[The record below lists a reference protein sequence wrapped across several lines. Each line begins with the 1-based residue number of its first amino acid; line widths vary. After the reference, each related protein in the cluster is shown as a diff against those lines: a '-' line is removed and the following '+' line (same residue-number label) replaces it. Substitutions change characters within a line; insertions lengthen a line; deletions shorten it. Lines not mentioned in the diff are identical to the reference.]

1 MVVSKYVN
9 VSVNIV
15 IWIQNLKKLVMSIY
29 CFYFHLFSTK
39 LNLKSFLVFDM
50 DSYFISIDIIGYIF
64 FSTNIYYINFLV

>member
-29 CFYFHLFSTK
+29 CFYFHLFSTE

-64 FSTNIYYINFLV
+64 FSKNIYYINFLV